1 MFLLIVVIV
10 PVLPIGCRQ
19 QCLPPRLCCSNV
31 GVAFLSSSVKCSP
44 PSSFPVGRILRYAPH
59 PLCPPPAV
67 FCPCPVSGVLASRLV
82 GVGLGQVGPSPCLS
96 AFVLPLLPYL
106 LACSLSS
113 GRRPHHH
120 FCLRQKPPFRSASP
134 GLSVRLPKLC
144 WLVGLVVFLCLVSA
158 MYRPPPW

>member
-1 MFLLIVVIV
+1 MLASSPLLFGCGRCFLL
-10 PVLPIGCRQ
+10 LL
-19 QCLPPRLCCSNV
+19 CLLFSALVSGRSHTL
-31 GVAFLSSSVKCSP
+31 LCSP
-44 PSSFPVGRILRYAPH
+44 PSLSSSGCVLSLSCVGCSR
-59 PLCPPPAV
+59 
-67 FCPCPVSGVLASRLV
+67 LASCRRA
-82 GVGLGQVGPSPCLS
+82 LGQVRPSSPLS